1 MKRLILFLTIIL
13 ALSVQLSAQI
23 IPGKEPTF
31 RFATPEESKALR
43 SADTWKTVAVSSTV
57 TTGCAAAV
65 TFIFFIEKL
74 EAVNRDADKSDVTV
88 YTYAAAFAGAAAAF
102 STFSWCMYKKKQKQI
117 PANCYVLKTS
127 PKGLVIEF

>member
-1 MKRLILFLTIIL
+1 MKRLLLLIVLLL
-13 ALSVQLSAQI
+13 AFCMQMSAQI
-23 IPGKEPTF
+23 MPGKEPTF
-31 RFATPEESKALR
+31 RFATPEEAKALN
-43 SADTWKTVAVSSTV
+43 SADTWKTVALSSTV

-65 TFIFFIEKL
+65 SFIFFIEKL
-74 EAVNRDADKSDVTV
+74 EAVNRDADKSDQVV

-102 STFSWCMYKKKQKQI
+102 STFSWVMYKKKLKQI